1 MTDSQT
7 APVRRTYRRR
17 NALNVSLTVAM
28 DEDMRAKI
36 EAEAIADGVSAAD
49 VIRMAVNDS
58 LPRLR
63 ERRRKRAGRASGRHG
78 RGNAV
83 TVSSGVS
90 TDLGAQAETVTMNES
105 DGAGRPTCAGR
116 ARCRGRQV
124 TALTA
129 QRRAVQADRR
139 VAGALLR
146 GAGLADG
153 AERAGTAPPWERPR

>member
-1 MTDSQT
+1 MTDSET

-36 EAEAIADGVSAAD
+36 EAEAVADGVSAAD

-78 RGNAV
+78 PGNAV

-90 TDLGAQAETVTMNES
+90 TDLGAQAKTVTMNES
-105 DGAGRPTCAGR
+105 DGAGRPPAPD
-116 ARCRGRQV
+116 AP
-124 TALTA
+124 
-129 QRRAVQADRR
+129 
-139 VAGALLR
+139 
-146 GAGLADG
+146 G
-153 AERAGTAPPWERPR
+153 AEAGK